1 LKKTLNGKGH
11 IGTYWVAGIFL
22 METALRFVRQRE
34 RGGGGREREREQT
47 GQSKEV
53 DEVRTRDGANM

>member
-1 LKKTLNGKGH
+1 VGKQTLPGEA
-11 IGTYWVAGIFL
+11 IG
-22 METALRFVRQRE
+22 